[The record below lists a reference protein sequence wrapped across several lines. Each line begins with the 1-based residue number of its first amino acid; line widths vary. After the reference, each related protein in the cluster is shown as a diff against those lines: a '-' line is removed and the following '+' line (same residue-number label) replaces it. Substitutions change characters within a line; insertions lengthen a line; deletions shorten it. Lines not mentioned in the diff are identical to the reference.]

1 MPQRSA
7 ASGGKCRPKFLID
20 NLTHMKRWNL
30 ILGALPVLFFACGG
44 NQPEPDPVKLAAN
57 PAELEFGP
65 EGGTQTLTITS
76 GIQPAVSSL
85 DGWVVINPGTPSGN
99 NYPYSVQVSAYNGTL
114 DHATKIRVI
123 GDKQSL
129 MIPVL
134 QRHPEVELNV
144 SKTSLSFGRSG
155 GEETFMVSSSTQ
167 PQVTTDASWLVI
179 ETGKIDKD
187 HKTTVKVQAGASRK
201 TDPGAGT
208 VTVSCGSKSVS
219 VGVTQEAFVAPAVA
233 AATALTAQMVFDAM
247 GPGWNMGNHM
257 DAISNGVSG
266 ETVWGNPKCTQA
278 TMDGVKAAGFKA
290 VRICTT
296 WEGHIGPAPAY
307 RIEDKWLDRVA
318 EIVGYAE
325 RAGLVAIVNTHH
337 DETYWQ
343 DISKCINNAANHEKV
358 KDEVF
363 ALWTQIAERFKDKGE
378 WLVFESFNEIQ
389 DGGWGW
395 SDAFRKNPGAQYKIL
410 NEWNQT
416 FVDAV
421 RATGGG
427 NATRWLGIPG
437 YACNPGFTIAGLVLP
452 TDYTSANRLMV
463 AVHDYDPYDYT
474 LKDPL
479 ILQWGH
485 TAAADKRLS
494 GDNEKAVVDVFDN
507 LKAAYLDKGIPVYLG
522 EMGCS
527 RHAAEDLPYQRYYME
542 YFCKAAADHLLPM
555 YLWDNGAKGTG
566 SEKHAYIDHGT
577 GQFADDEAR
586 TLVGLIVKAVTT
598 KDPAYTLQSVYDAA
612 P

>member
-1 MPQRSA
+1 MRLW
-7 ASGGKCRPKFLID
+7 K
-20 NLTHMKRWNL
+20 
-30 ILGALPVLFFACGG
+30 ILLSALPVLFVACGG
-44 NQPEPDPVKLAAN
+44 KEPAPDPVKLAAN

-65 EGGTQTLTITS
+65 EGGMQTLTITS

-85 DGWVVINPGTPSGN
+85 GDWVTITPGTPSGN
-99 NYPYSVQVSAYNGTL
+99 NYPFSIKVAAYNGTL
-114 DHATKIRVI
+114 DHSTSIRVI

-129 MIPVL
+129 MITVL
-134 QRHPEVELNV
+134 QRHPEVELTV
-144 SKTSLSFGRSG
+144 SKSTLSFGRSG
-155 GEETFMVSSSTQ
+155 GEETFTVTSSTQ
-167 PQVTTDASWLVI
+167 PQITSDASWLVI
-179 ETGKIDKD
+179 ETGRIDKD
-187 HKTTVKVQAGASRK
+187 HHSIVKVQAGASRK
-201 TDPGAGT
+201 TEAGAGT
-208 VTVSCGSKSVS
+208 LTVSCGGKSVS

-233 AATALTAQMVFDAM
+233 ATTALTAQMVFDAM

-257 DAISNGVSG
+257 DAINNGVSG
-266 ETVWGNPKCTQA
+266 ETVWGNPKCTQS

-307 RIEDKWLDRVA
+307 RIEDSWLNRVA

-337 DETYWQ
+337 DESYWQ
-343 DISKCINNAANHEKV
+343 DINKCYNNTANHEKV

-363 ALWTQIAERFKDKGE
+363 AVWTQIAERFKDKGE

-395 SDAFRKNPGAQYKIL
+395 SEAFRKNPGAQYKIL

-421 RATGGG
+421 RATGGE

-479 ILQWGH
+479 IRQWGH

-507 LKAAYLDKGIPVYLG
+507 LKAAYLDQGIPVYLG

-527 RHAAEDLPYQRYYME
+527 RHTAEDLPYQRYYME

-566 SEKHAYIDHGT
+566 SERHAYIDHGT
-577 GQFADDEAR
+577 GQFADEEAK
-586 TLVGLIVKAVTT
+586 TLVGLMVKAVTT
-598 KDPAYTLQSVYDAA
+598 KDPAYTLQSIYDAA

>member
-1 MPQRSA
+1 MRLW
-7 ASGGKCRPKFLID
+7 K
-20 NLTHMKRWNL
+20 
-30 ILGALPVLFFACGG
+30 ILLSALPVLFVACGG
-44 NQPEPDPVKLAAN
+44 KTPEPDPVRLAAS

-85 DGWVVINPGTPSGN
+85 GDWVTITPGAPSGN
-99 NYPYSVQVSAYNGTL
+99 NYPFSVKASAYNGTL
-114 DHATKIRVI
+114 DHSTSIRVI

-129 MIPVL
+129 MITVL
-134 QRHPEVELNV
+134 QRHPEVELTV
-144 SKTSLSFGRSG
+144 SKSTLSFGRSG
-155 GEETFMVSSSTQ
+155 GEETFTVTSSTQ
-167 PQVTTDASWLVI
+167 PQVTSDASWLVI
-179 ETGKIDKD
+179 ETGRIDKD
-187 HKTTVKVQAGASRK
+187 HHSTVKVQAGASRK
-201 TDPGAGT
+201 TEAGAGT
-208 VTVSCGSKSVS
+208 LTVSCGGKSVS
-219 VGVTQEAFVAPAVA
+219 VAVTQEAFVAPAVA

-257 DAISNGVSG
+257 DAINNGVSG

-307 RIEDKWLDRVA
+307 RIEDSWLDRVA

-395 SDAFRKNPGAQYKIL
+395 SEAFRKNPGAQYKIL

-421 RATGGG
+421 RATGGE

-479 ILQWGH
+479 IRQWGH
-485 TAAADKRLS
+485 TAAADKRL
-494 GDNEKAVVDVFDN
+494 NEKAVVDVFDN
-507 LKAAYLDKGIPVYLG
+507 LKAAYLDQGIPVYLG

-527 RHAAEDLPYQRYYME
+527 RHTAEDLPYQRYYME

-566 SEKHAYIDHGT
+566 SERHAYIDHGT

-586 TLVGLIVKAVTT
+586 TLVGLMVKAVTT

>member
-1 MPQRSA
+1 MRLW
-7 ASGGKCRPKFLID
+7 K
-20 NLTHMKRWNL
+20 
-30 ILGALPVLFFACGG
+30 ILLSALPVLIVACGG
-44 NQPEPDPVKLAAN
+44 KEPAPDPVKLAAN
-57 PAELEFGP
+57 PTELEFGP
-65 EGGTQTLTITS
+65 EGGTLTLTITS
-76 GIQPAVSSL
+76 GIQPAVSSIGDWL
-85 DGWVVINPGTPSGN
+85 TITPGTPSGN
-99 NYPYSVQVSAYNGTL
+99 NYPFSVKASAYNGTL
-114 DHATKIRVI
+114 DHSTNIRVI

-129 MIPVL
+129 MITVL
-134 QRHPEVELNV
+134 QRHPEVELTV
-144 SKTSLSFGRSG
+144 SKTSLAFGRSG
-155 GEETFMVSSSTQ
+155 GEETFTVSSSTQ
-167 PQVTTDASWLVI
+167 PQVSSDASWLVI

-187 HKTTVKVQAGASRK
+187 HKTTVKVLAGASRI
-201 TDPGAGT
+201 TEAGAGT
-208 VTVSCGSKSVS
+208 LTVSCGGKSVS

-233 AATALTAQMVFDAM
+233 ATTALTAQMVFDAM

-257 DAISNGVSG
+257 DAINNGVSG

-307 RIEDKWLDRVA
+307 RIEDSWLNRVA
-318 EIVGYAE
+318 EIVGYVE
-325 RAGLVAIVNTHH
+325 KAGLVAIVNTHH
-337 DETYWQ
+337 DENYGQ

-363 ALWTQIAERFKDKGE
+363 AVWTQIAERFKDKGE

-395 SDAFRKNPGAQYKIL
+395 SEAFRKNPGAQYKIL

-421 RATGGG
+421 RANGGE

-479 ILQWGH
+479 IRQWGH

-566 SEKHAYIDHGT
+566 SERHAYIDHGT

-586 TLVGLIVKAVTT
+586 ALVGLMVTAVTT

>member
-1 MPQRSA
+1 MRLW
-7 ASGGKCRPKFLID
+7 K
-20 NLTHMKRWNL
+20 
-30 ILGALPVLFFACGG
+30 ILLSALPVLFVACGG
-44 NQPEPDPVKLAAN
+44 KTPEPDPVRLAAS

-85 DGWVVINPGTPSGN
+85 GDWVTITPGTPSGN
-99 NYPYSVQVSAYNGTL
+99 NYPFSVKASAYNGTL
-114 DHATKIRVI
+114 DHSTSIRVI

-129 MIPVL
+129 MITVL
-134 QRHPEVELNV
+134 QRHPEVELTV
-144 SKTSLSFGRSG
+144 SKSTLSFDRSG
-155 GEETFMVSSSTQ
+155 GEETFTVTSSTQ
-167 PQVTTDASWLVI
+167 PQVTSDASWLVI
-179 ETGKIDKD
+179 ETGRIDKD
-187 HKTTVKVQAGASRK
+187 HHSIVKVQAGASRK
-201 TDPGAGT
+201 TEAGAGT
-208 VTVSCGSKSVS
+208 LTVSCGGKSVS

-233 AATALTAQMVFDAM
+233 ATTPVTSQMVFDAM

-257 DAISNGVSG
+257 DAINNGVSG

-278 TMDGVKAAGFKA
+278 TMDGIRAAGFKA

-395 SDAFRKNPGAQYKIL
+395 SEAFRKNPGAQYKIL

-421 RATGGG
+421 RATGGE

-479 ILQWGH
+479 IRQWGH

-507 LKAAYLDKGIPVYLG
+507 LKAAYLDQGIPVYLG

-527 RHAAEDLPYQRYYME
+527 RHTEEDLPYQRYYME

-566 SEKHAYIDHGT
+566 SERHAYIDHGT
-577 GQFADDEAR
+577 GQFVDDEAR
-586 TLVGLIVKAVTT
+586 TLVGLMVKAVTT

>member
-1 MPQRSA
+1 MRFW
-7 ASGGKCRPKFLID
+7 K
-20 NLTHMKRWNL
+20 
-30 ILGALPVLFFACGG
+30 ILLSALPVLLVACGG
-44 NQPEPDPVKLAAN
+44 KEPAPDPVKLAAN

-65 EGGTQTLTITS
+65 EGGMQTLTITS
-76 GIQPAVSSL
+76 GIQPAVSCTG
-85 DGWVVINPGTPSGN
+85 DWVTITPGTPSGN
-99 NYPYSVQVSAYNGTL
+99 NYPFSVKASAYNGTL
-114 DHATKIRVI
+114 DHSTSIRVI

-129 MIPVL
+129 MITVL
-134 QRHPEVELNV
+134 QRHPEVELTV
-144 SKTSLSFGRSG
+144 SKSTLSFGRSG
-155 GEETFMVSSSTQ
+155 GEETFTVTSSTQ
-167 PQVTTDASWLVI
+167 PQVTSDASWLVI
-179 ETGKIDKD
+179 ETGRIDKD
-187 HKTTVKVQAGASRK
+187 HHSTVKVQAGASRK
-201 TDPGAGT
+201 TEAGAGT
-208 VTVSCGSKSVS
+208 LTVSCGGKSVS
-219 VGVTQEAFVAPAVA
+219 VAVTQEAFVTPAVA

-257 DAISNGVSG
+257 DAINNGVSG

-307 RIEDKWLDRVA
+307 RIEDSWLNRVA

-337 DETYWQ
+337 DESYWQ
-343 DISKCINNAANHEKV
+343 DINKCYNNAANHEKV

-363 ALWTQIAERFKDKGE
+363 AVWTQIAERFKDKGE

-395 SDAFRKNPGAQYKIL
+395 SEAFRKNPGAQYKVL

-421 RATGGG
+421 RATGGE

-463 AVHDYDPYDYT
+463 AVHDYDPYNYT
-474 LKDPL
+474 LNNPL
-479 ILQWGH
+479 VRQWGH
-485 TAAADKRLS
+485 TADSDKRVS
-494 GDNEKAVVDVFDN
+494 GDDEGAVVAVFEQ
-507 LKAAYLDKGIPVYLG
+507 LKAAYLDQGIPVYLG

-527 RHAAEDLPYQRYYME
+527 RHAVEDLPYQRYYME
-542 YFCKAAADHLLPM
+542 YFCKAAADRLLPM

-566 SEKHAYIDHGT
+566 PEKHAYIDHGT

-586 TLVGLIVKAVTT
+586 TLVGLMVKAVTT

>member
-1 MPQRSA
+1 MKFWKIILSA
-7 ASGGKCRPKFLID
+7 VP
-20 NLTHMKRWNL
+20 
-30 ILGALPVLFFACGG
+30 ALCLACGG
-44 NQPEPDPVKLAAN
+44 SQPEPDPDPVKLAAN
-57 PAELEFGP
+57 PAELQFGP
-65 EGGTQTLTITS
+65 EGGAQTVTITS
-76 GIQPAVSSL
+76 GIQPSVSSIDDWAVVKPGSGSAPTWQYSITVPEY
-85 DGWVVINPGTPSGN
+85 DGAQDRSTN
-99 NYPYSVQVSAYNGTL
+99 L
-114 DHATKIRVI
+114 RVI
-123 GDKQSL
+123 GDRQSL
-129 MIPVL
+129 MIPVK
-134 QRHPEVELNV
+134 QARGQ
-144 SKTSLSFGRSG
+144 GR
-155 GEETFMVSSSTQ
+155 
-167 PQVTTDASWLVI
+167 
-179 ETGKIDKD
+179 K
-187 HKTTVKVQAGASRK
+187 
-201 TDPGAGT
+201 
-208 VTVSCGSKSVS
+208 
-219 VGVTQEAFVAPAVA
+219 AFVPPPTAHTTAV
-233 AATALTAQMVFDAM
+233 TPQMVFDAM

-257 DAISNGVSG
+257 DAINNGVSG

-296 WEGHIGPAPAY
+296 WEGHIGPAPTY
-307 RIEDKWLDRVA
+307 QIEDKWLDRVA

-325 RAGLVAIVNTHH
+325 KAGLVAILNTHH

-343 DISKCINNAANHEKV
+343 DIAKAYNNTAQNEKV

-363 ALWTQIAERFKDKGE
+363 CLWTQIAERFKDKGE

-395 SDAFRKNPGAQYKIL
+395 SEAFRKNPNAQYKVL
-410 NEWNQT
+410 NEWNQV

-421 RATGGG
+421 RATGGQ

-437 YACNPGFTIAGLVLP
+437 YACNPGFTIAGMVLP
-452 TDYTSANRLMV
+452 KDYTDANRLIV

-479 ILQWGH
+479 IRQWGH

-494 GDNEKAVVDVFDN
+494 GDNEKAVVDVFEQ
-507 LKAAYLDKGIPVYLG
+507 LKTAYLDKGIPVYLG

-527 RHAAEDLPYQRYYME
+527 RHTAEDLPYQRYYME
-542 YFCKAAADHLLPM
+542 YFCKAAADRLLPM

-566 SEKHAYIDHGT
+566 SERHAYIDHGT
-577 GQFADDEAR
+577 GQFADAEAR
-586 TLVGLIVKAVTT
+586 TLIGLMVKAVTT